1 VIDTGQHRLLI
12 RTITAVSPNDRY
24 PAAPQFTLV
33 STNGRLRR
41 ILPVPVRPDEGHL
54 TEPTTAVQ
62 PSRREPLYAPNPT
75 LTVAGSK
82 RRGSGGFAPFTA
94 ASRIG
99 TTVVLGQPSDRPPVA
114 RPALIGY
121 FVPLGFSSG

>member
-1 VIDTGQHRLLI
+1 MSLGHEGPKSSRWGKG
-12 RTITAVSPNDRY
+12 
-24 PAAPQFTLV
+24 LV
-33 STNGRLRR
+33 WVEPCGLGRLDLSGRFRR

-54 TEPTTAVQ
+54 TEPKTAVQ